1 MKKINILFL
10 VYFSI
15 GFNTFYIFSQDI
27 HFSQFYMA
35 PLLQNPA
42 LAGAN
47 HDLQAIVNYKN
58 QWGSVASPYKT
69 GVFSFDMKLNSKKA
83 KKGYLAAGI
92 NVLSDKAG
100 DAQMGTTQANLSVA
114 YHVILNDNNT
124 LGGGLMGGI
133 IQRSINYSNLMWTS
147 QFTGTGATGFD
158 NSMPTGE
165 PTGANH
171 LIRGDFGGGL
181 LWSYNKGEEYM

>member
-1 MKKINILFL
+1 MKQNIIRLSL
-10 VYFSI
+10 LSAYGLWLMACSL
-15 GFNTFYIFSQDI
+15 FSQDV

-69 GVFSFDMKLNSKKA
+69 FDFSFDMKLNSKKA
-83 KKGYLAAGI
+83 KKGFLAAGI

-114 YHVILNDNNT
+114 YHVLLDANNT

-133 IQRSINYSNLMWTS
+133 IQRSINYSNLQWTS
-147 QFTGTGATGFD
+147 QFTGTGFD
-158 NSMPTGE
+158 NSLPSGE
-165 PTGANH
+165 PTGANS
-171 LIRGDFGGGL
+171 L
-181 LWSYNKGEEYM
+181 